1 MFENTKVIRDF
12 IWADVIYR
20 KIREEYGFGNEKH
33 GKQESRAEIYKH
45 LQELATKLVKSTGME
60 LEVRGMENLP
70 SEGPVLYVAT
80 HKSVFDIVILASII
94 KEPTIF
100 IGKKEVQKMP
110 FVNKWFDAL
119 GCIYIDREDMRKA
132 LQSILEGISE
142 LKGGQSIVLF
152 PEGTRNMSNEINPFK
167 EGGFKLATKTKVPVV
182 PIALSNT
189 YKVFE
194 EKKRIQKTK
203 VVVNIGEPI
212 KTNELS
218 KEELVKLPK
227 IAEEQARQLMME
239 ITDIN

>member
-1 MFENTKVIRDF
+1 MFESTKVIKDF
-12 IWADVIYR
+12 IWADIAY
-20 KIREEYGFGNEKH
+20 KKMREEYGFGNENH
-33 GKQESRAEIYKH
+33 GKRESRAEVSKH
-45 LQELATKLVKSTGME
+45 LKTFAKQLVKSTAME
-60 LEVRGMENLP
+60 LEVRGGEYLP
-70 SEGPVLYVAT
+70 EQGPVLYVAT
-80 HKSVFDIVILASII
+80 HKSVFDIVILHSII
-94 KEPTIF
+94 KEPVIYV
-100 IGKKEVQKMP
+100 GKKEVQKMP

-142 LKGGQSIVLF
+142 LKEGQSLVLF
-152 PEGTRNMSNEINPFK
+152 PEGTRNMSNEILPFK

-212 KTNELS
+212 KTDELS
-218 KEELVKLPK
+218 KEELANLPQLV
-227 IAEEQARQLMME
+227 EERVRVLMSE
-239 ITDIN
+239 II